1 MSSRPLPPAWLLF
14 MTLQLGVSRPAF
26 PIPTGFPSP
35 NCMSRPHPKE
45 GSHRPQEGCLLLHAW
60 EALLGLR
67 ILRITQLW
75 IDSFLEWRGD
85 HELGRASSCGCA
97 DLFIIYLAQA
107 LPLHMR
113 FVPSRS
119 WKPKTFIT
127 QIICSVVLQVI
138 KTLFEEE
145 NGSPCSPICLWYLGI
160 YFFFFFNPAYC
171 GMLFFP
177 VSVPN
182 SDLFSK
188 SQFNVLELCLGK
200 LCSFIFLLTYRRAT
214 LFSYTVVHRYKTWAR
229 DYLGHGKSWW
239 CFFLHMYCWQMAL
252 SVLKYILYFS

>member
-1 MSSRPLPPAWLLF
+1 MTSLYDSAARSFQACFSHSHWLSQPKLHEQTSSQGRFPQAPGGVLAPACLGSAAGTEDPADYSAVDWF
-14 MTLQLGVSRPAF
+14 FPRMTWRSWAGKSQ
-26 PIPTGFPSP
+26 
-35 NCMSRPHPKE
+35 
-45 GSHRPQEGCLLLHAW
+45 
-60 EALLGLR
+60 
-67 ILRITQLW
+67 QLW
-75 IDSFLEWRGD
+75 LCWSFHYLFGTSSTTT
-85 HELGRASSCGCA
+85 HEVCTFQIMKTQNFYHPNNMFCSLASYQNSLWGRKW
-97 DLFIIYLAQA
+97 L
-107 LPLHMR
+107 
-113 FVPSRS
+113 
-119 WKPKTFIT
+119 
-127 QIICSVVLQVI
+127 
-138 KTLFEEE
+138 TLF
-145 NGSPCSPICLWYLGI
+145 SHLSVISWHLI
-160 YFFFFFNPAYC
+160 FFFNPAYC

-239 CFFLHMYCWQMAL
+239 CFFLHIYCWQMAL